1 MEDGCFQIPAQPVPD
16 MEQVANPRKLLYIGG
31 LFMEARMRFQTL
43 SLALLASLFLPFT
56 GCLNKDA
63 KEDTGEADAD
73 TDADSDSDVDLVDA
87 GDNRDDAMAVE
98 FDADDGYFIED
109 GLINPAGDRDFY
121 AFEGTAGQA
130 YLFWAQSY
138 YFYEEVLAD
147 TVMRIWDETG
157 AEPLAT
163 NDDMPFRMWE
173 TDSALF
179 FEPITDGTYYVE
191 ILDWSDW
198 LDDDYPAEGG
208 SDMEYSLVGSL
219 AGVTEN
225 EPNDTDSD
233 VASWPEETGVYGGV
247 FDGGGTAYTGIMDY
261 QGDTDLYPMTF
272 DSDDGKARWCVFGLY
287 PESYNITPE
296 FTLYDDTMSPVAQ
309 TEDCDIKPQSMY
321 FDDGAIAYRFPENGT
336 WYLGVTDMDEGEGTG
351 TYYPGLF
358 SCWSFNDDPDNPG
371 ETLEPYETE
380 TNDSYMEPNAMRFT
394 ETTNADFPGYYYAT
408 LMGNL
413 EEQDPGDW
421 LWVRDSDVRPPVDPA
436 NPNDPATSASLD
448 GKYLNVEVATAAH
461 GSLLDAEVTVYAYDP
476 VAGTTAE
483 LATAVASEDG
493 ASHDLQVRDLL
504 LGDDAQLLIEIAGS
518 SYSVDAANTWIAQV
532 TVYTEPSHE

>member
-1 MEDGCFQIPAQPVPD
+1 
-16 MEQVANPRKLLYIGG
+16 
-31 LFMEARMRFQTL
+31 MRFQTL
-43 SLALLASLFLPFT
+43 SLALLAALFLPFT
-56 GCLNKDA
+56 GCLGKGGED
-63 KEDTGEADAD
+63 DTGEADAD
-73 TDADSDSDVDLVDA
+73 TDADSDSDSDSDVDLVDA
-87 GDNRDDAMAVE
+87 GGSRDDAMAVE
-98 FDADDGYFIED
+98 FDVDDGYFIED

-121 AFEGTAGQA
+121 AFQGTAGQA

-147 TVMRIWDETG
+147 TVLRIWDETG

-179 FEPITDGTYYVE
+179 FEPTTDGTYYVE

-198 LDDDYPAEGG
+198 LDDDYAAEGG

-225 EPNDTDSD
+225 EPNDTDAD
-233 VASWPEETGVYGGV
+233 VASWPDETGVYDGV
-247 FDGGGTAYTGIMDY
+247 FDDAGTAFTGVMDY
-261 QGDTDLYPMTF
+261 QGDIDLYPMTF

-287 PESYNITPE
+287 PDSYNIAPE
-296 FTLYDDTMSPVAQ
+296 MTLYDETMSPVAQ
-309 TEDCDIKPQSMY
+309 TEDCDIKPQTMY
-321 FDDGAIAYRFPENGT
+321 FYDAAIAYRFPENGT
-336 WYLGVTDMDEGEGTG
+336 WYLGVTDVDEGEGAG
-351 TYYPGLF
+351 TYYPGMF
-358 SCWSFNDDPDNPG
+358 ACYVFNDDPNNPG

-380 TNDSYMEPNAMRFT
+380 TNDSYTEPNAMSFT
-394 ETTNADFPGYYYAT
+394 ETTNEDFPGYYYAT

-421 LWVRDSDVRPPVDPA
+421 LWVRDSDA
-436 NPNDPATSASLD
+436 GNSLD
-448 GKYLNVEVATAAH
+448 GKYLNVELATATH

-476 VAGTTAE
+476 VAGTIAE
-483 LATAVASEDG
+483 LATAEPAEEG

-504 LGDDAQLLIEIAGS
+504 LGDDAQLLIEIGGS
-518 SYSVDAANTWIAQV
+518 SYGVDDANTWVAQV
-532 TVYTEPSHE
+532 TVYTEPTNE